1 MVSGIEADVR
11 TVVVLTALPVEYR
24 AVRAGLVSVRRGPR
38 VQGTV
43 TEEGWLNGTPWKVV
57 LAQLGEGNHGAA
69 ALTERIV
76 QAFGPYALFLVGVA
90 GGLKPDLALGDVVV
104 GTKVYQYHGGKETAA
119 GFAARPEAWPA
130 HHELVQLA
138 RLVDVS
144 GEWARKLPRTSAGRP
159 AAVHFK
165 PIAAGEVLLDA
176 EYAENGETSPV
187 RQRLGLHY
195 QDAAAIEM
203 EGAGVAHAG
212 HLNDGLRTLVVRGI
226 SDRADGG
233 KKRSDDDNWQ
243 AVAARNAAAL
253 AFSVI
258 RELRHDD
265 GTPAEAPAPVL
276 PAQRIVTYRSE
287 TPSPRSLPPADAPAA
302 PWGSGQEFLTRECR
316 YLLHGERNGERN
328 DEQNGERAAPD
339 HSLIQRAAVAR
350 RLEPATGMSGS
361 PFVWLRQTEVRFGT
375 PDALAALTALRREH
389 DLLGRLHRR
398 SRGLPAQGRFETIGN
413 RRAVLALPWPAS
425 RKGDPCPTLHT
436 TWAANRPT
444 PLRRT
449 DLVDLLHRV
458 AGLYDVLDVLHR
470 SGVAHRC
477 LTPSGVIELDDGRL
491 VLRDLGL
498 AGHDPR
504 PGEGPP
510 PYRAPEQWLGHP
522 PGLIGP
528 ATDVYQLAALTYR
541 LATGHPPESRAPL
554 PLRARL
560 GPVPDSLERALH
572 TALDQDPGG
581 RPGARETGRALR
593 SAREDLLGDV

>member
-1 MVSGIEADVR
+1 MVGGIETDVR
-11 TVVVLTALPVEYR
+11 TIAVLTALPVEYK
-24 AVRAGLVSVRRGPR
+24 AVRAGLVSVHRGPS

-43 TEEGWLNGTPWKVV
+43 TEMGWLNGTPWKVV

-69 ALTERIV
+69 ALTERIIK
-76 QAFGPYALFLVGVA
+76 AFGPYALFLVGVA

-104 GTKVYQYHGGKETAA
+104 GTKVYSYHGGKETDG
-119 GFAARPEAWPA
+119 GFAARPESWTA

-144 GEWARKLPRTSAGRP
+144 GEWVRELPRTGAGRS

-165 PIAAGEVLLDA
+165 PIAAGEVLLDGA
-176 EYAENGETSPV
+176 ESTV

-243 AVAARNAAAL
+243 AAAARNAT
-253 AFSVI
+253 AFAFAVI
-258 RELRHDD
+258 RELRHD
-265 GTPAEAPAPVL
+265 GEPPSEPPAPVL
-276 PAQRIVTYRSE
+276 PAQRITTYRSE
-287 TPSPRSLPPADAPAA
+287 TPSSRSLPSAAPPAA
-302 PWGSGQEFLTRECR
+302 PWESGQEFITRECR
-316 YLLHGERNGERN
+316 YLLHGE
-328 DEQNGERAAPD
+328 QNGERVAAD
-339 HSLIQRAAVAR
+339 HSLIERGTVAR
-350 RLEPATGMSGS
+350 QLEPATGASAS
-361 PFVWLRQTEVRFGT
+361 PFVWLRQTEVRFT
-375 PDALAALTALRREH
+375 NPDGLAALTALRREH

-398 SRGLPAQGRFETIGN
+398 SRGLPAQGRHETIGN

-425 RKGDPCPTLHT
+425 RGGAPCETLHT
-436 TWAANRPT
+436 AWATNRRT

-458 AGLYDVLDVLHR
+458 AGLYDGLDVLHR

-477 LTPSGVIELDDGRL
+477 LTPAGVIELDDGRL

-504 PGEGPP
+504 PGEGPA
-510 PYRAPEQWLGHP
+510 PYRSPEQWLGHP
-522 PGLIGP
+522 PGRIGP
-528 ATDVYQLAALTYR
+528 PTDVYQLAALTYH
-541 LATGHPPESRAPL
+541 LATGHPPESRAPQ
-554 PLRARL
+554 PLRSRL
-560 GPVPDSLERALH
+560 GTVPESLERALRA
-572 TALDQDPGG
+572 ALAQDPGE
-581 RPGARETGRALR
+581 RPGARETGDALR
-593 SAREDLLGDV
+593 RAREDLLGDV